1 MSKPSQLP
9 FVDFLGNGLVDMKFS
24 SDVNIPHSVTQFN
37 SSNGPKTSHFKHFKF
52 VFVYDSYG
60 VQDSEPYVAIGKI
73 RAL

>member
-9 FVDFLGNGLVDMKFS
+9 FVDFLGNGLVDMKFL

-52 VFVYDSYG
+52 VFVH
-60 VQDSEPYVAIGKI
+60 
-73 RAL
+73 LL